1 MRAETNRKRSFQYL
15 ALPNRLLS
23 SEKIVKGEGEN
34 KILKLV
40 SDTFY
45 LEPTPISF
53 KDKEN
58 IVPLDFT
65 RQEICTLEQK
75 NKKKTLWPI
84 LPFQVLLGQKLC
96 SRTEGISKYDDSH
109 RPTIK

>member
-45 LEPTPISF
+45 PEPTPISF

-75 NKKKTLWPI
+75 NKKRLCGRFFLFRCYWVKNYAHAQRGSQNMTI
-84 LPFQVLLGQKLC
+84 HIVLQ
-96 SRTEGISKYDDSH
+96 
-109 RPTIK
+109 

>member
-1 MRAETNRKRSFQYL
+1 M
-15 ALPNRLLS
+15 
-23 SEKIVKGEGEN
+23 KGEGEN

-45 LEPTPISF
+45 PEPTPISF

-84 LPFQVLLGQKLC
+84 LPFQVFLGQKLC

>member
-1 MRAETNRKRSFQYL
+1 M
-15 ALPNRLLS
+15 
-23 SEKIVKGEGEN
+23 
-34 KILKLV
+34 KLV

-45 LEPTPISF
+45 PEPTPISF

-75 NKKKTLWPI
+75 NKKDFVADSSFSGVIGSKTML
-84 LPFQVLLGQKLC
+84 
-96 SRTEGISKYDDSH
+96 TH
-109 RPTIK
+109 RGDLKI